1 MRKAAVLLS
10 LAAVIIAWWLRR
22 EDELRPLPNVD
33 PGLDDWDPR
42 ITGWG
47 W

>member
-33 PGLDDWDPR
+33 WAGWDA
-42 ITGWG
+42 
-47 W
+47 

>member
-1 MRKAAVLLS
+1 MARDEKSCRIAL

-33 PGLDDWDPR
+33 WA
-42 ITGWG
+42 GWE
-47 W
+47 